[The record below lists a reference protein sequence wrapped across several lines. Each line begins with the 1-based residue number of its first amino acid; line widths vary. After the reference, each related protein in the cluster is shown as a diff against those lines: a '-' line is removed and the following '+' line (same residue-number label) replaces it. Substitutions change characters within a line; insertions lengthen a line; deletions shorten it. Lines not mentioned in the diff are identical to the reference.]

1 MSLAKKKK
9 ILSVIVIVLIFSFIP
24 IASQAICKKKGE
36 IAPDFT
42 LKDIYG
48 KEVTLSSFRGE
59 KTVLITFWATWC
71 ANCWEEID
79 FIQSSLKKSED
90 LVILLI
96 NMETRASSEAHLK
109 KIVDAV
115 EGLKLNFPVLLD
127 LNLSAYK
134 DYCIMSLPSTAIID
148 KEGVIQYSG
157 RHFYK
162 AAREKINEVIGELT
176 GKAVPAEETKA
187 VPAEETKAEPAE
199 EAKEE

>member
-1 MSLAKKKK
+1 MSLINKKI

-36 IAPDFT
+36 VAPDFT

-48 KEVTLSSFRGE
+48 KDVTLSDFRGE
-59 KTVLITFWATWC
+59 KNVLITFWATWC

-79 FIQSSLKKSED
+79 FIQSSLKKNDD

-109 KIVDAV
+109 KIVEAV
-115 EGLKLNFPVLLD
+115 EGLKLDFPVLLD
-127 LNLSAYK
+127 LQLKAYK

-162 AAREKINEVIGELT
+162 AAREKINEVINELT
-176 GKAVPAEETKA
+176 KEAGSTEET
-187 VPAEETKAEPAE
+187 EAEPTKETE
-199 EAKEE
+199 E